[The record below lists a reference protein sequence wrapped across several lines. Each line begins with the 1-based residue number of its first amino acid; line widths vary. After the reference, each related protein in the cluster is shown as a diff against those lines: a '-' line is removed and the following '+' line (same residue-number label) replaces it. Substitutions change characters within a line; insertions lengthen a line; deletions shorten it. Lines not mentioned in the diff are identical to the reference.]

1 MFKSILYISLL
12 AFLLSSSLANTK
24 DLKGKVYGI
33 DANQEKAELAGV
45 TVFWMNTSIG
55 TFADNNGNFTI
66 PITNESDKLVFSM
79 TGYAKDTIT
88 VSKDQNFLEIEL
100 ISDLTTEEINVY
112 ANLPGTVLNK
122 AELVNTSTIT
132 SKGLRKAA
140 CCNLSESFQ
149 TNPSVDVEFSDAVTG
164 AKQIKLLGLNGT
176 YTQLMTEKVP
186 NMRGIAS
193 TFGLAY
199 VPGTWMESIQISKG
213 AASVITGYES
223 ITGQINVEYKQPE
236 TSSPLFLNLY
246 ANDYGAYEM
255 NFDTKYQLSEELGT
269 MLLGHGSFKNLK
281 MDHNNDSFLD
291 LPLGN
296 QINLMNRW
304 VYHSDNLHGRWIVKA
319 LYEDRKG
326 GQNSFYPSENS
337 NYYGIGI
344 ETQRYEFY
352 GKTGYVFDTE
362 QFSSMALI
370 YSGSYHDQNSFFGN
384 RKYNA
389 IQKSAYLNLIYETD
403 IQWKEHDHSE
413 HEGEEHVETPLD
425 KINLG
430 ASFQLDNYD
439 ETFIDQDME
448 RNELVPGVFAEYV
461 FSGIESFTLTGGLR
475 ADFHNLYGTFVT
487 PRFHLRYELDP
498 VTVVRASAGKGYRV
512 ANIFSENTGLMAS
525 SRTFMIEEELD
536 PEEAWNYGIN
546 FTTDIN
552 ILGMIFTFNS
562 EFYRTD
568 FVNQVIVDVDRSSTE
583 VYFYNLE
590 GESYSN
596 SFQTDI
602 SFVPFKG
609 FDVMMAYRL
618 NDVKMTID
626 GELLE
631 KPLVSRHKGFLN
643 LMYTTPGNGWEF
655 DMTLEYNGEGRLPNT
670 STYPAD
676 YRLGS
681 HYKPF
686 GQLHGQIT
694 KRFDSFDIY
703 IGGENLTNYMQPTP
717 VLGYDQPFG
726 EFFDT
731 SIVWGPIAGRKI
743 YAGMRLNIN

>member
-1 MFKSILYISLL
+1 MLLRYVYIIVIISTLGISAL
-12 AFLLSSSLANTK
+12 EAK

-33 DANQEKAELAGV
+33 DANQEKAKLAGV
-45 TVFWMNTSIG
+45 TIFWMNTSVG
-55 TFADNNGNFTI
+55 TFADNDGNFTI
-66 PITNESDKLVFSM
+66 PFTDETNKLVLSM

-88 VSKDQNFLEIEL
+88 VSNTQNYIEIEL
-100 ISDLTTEEINVY
+100 TSDLTTEEINVY
-112 ANLPGTVLNK
+112 ANKPGTILEK

-213 AASVITGYES
+213 AASVTTGYES
-223 ITGQINVEYKQPE
+223 ITGQINVEYKEPE

-246 ANDYGAYEM
+246 ANDFGAYEM
-255 NFDTKYQLSEELGT
+255 NFDTKYQFSEELGT
-269 MLLGHGSFKNLK
+269 ILLGHGSFKNVK

-291 LPLGN
+291 MPIGN
-296 QINLMNRW
+296 QVNLMNRW
-304 VYHSDNLHGRWIVKA
+304 VYHSDNIHGKFIAKA
-319 LYEDRKG
+319 IYEDRKG
-326 GQNSFYPSENS
+326 GQSGFYPSENNS
-337 NYYGIGI
+337 FYGIGI

-352 GKTGYVFDTE
+352 GKSGYVFDTE
-362 QFSSMALI
+362 QFSSMAI
-370 YSGSYHDQNSFFGN
+370 IFSGNYHDQNSFFGQ
-384 RKYNA
+384 RDYNA
-389 IQKSAYLNLIYETD
+389 IQKSVYLNMIYETD

-413 HEGEEHVETPLD
+413 HEGEEHVDTPLD
-425 KINLG
+425 KVNLG
-430 ASFQLDNYD
+430 VSFQLDNYN
-439 ETFIDQDME
+439 EKFIDMGID
-448 RNELVPGVFAEYV
+448 RNEVVPGVFAEY
-461 FSGIESFTLTGGLR
+461 SFKSIKDLTLTGGFR
-475 ADFHNLYGTFVT
+475 ADFHNLYGTFLT
-487 PRFHLRYELDP
+487 PRLHMRYEIDP
-498 VTVVRASAGKGYRV
+498 VTVFRASAGKGYRV

-525 SRTFMIEEELD
+525 SRTFIIDEDLD
-536 PEEAWNYGIN
+536 PEEAWNYGVN
-546 FTTDIN
+546 FTTDLS
-552 ILGMIFTFNS
+552 ILGMIFTVNA

-568 FVNQVIVDVDRSSTE
+568 FINQVIVDVDRSASN
-583 VYFYNLE
+583 VHFYNLD

-596 SFQTDI
+596 SFQTDV
-602 SFVPFKG
+602 SFVPFRG
-609 FDVMMAYRL
+609 FDVMLAYRL

-631 KPLVSRHKGFLN
+631 KPLMSRHKGFLN

-655 DMTLEYNGEGRLPNT
+655 DLTLEYNGEGRLPNT
-670 STYPAD
+670 STYPQE

-681 HYKPF
+681 HYEPF

-694 KRFDSFDIY
+694 KRFDSFDLY
-703 IGGENLTNYMQPTP
+703 IGGENLTNYMQPSP

-743 YAGMRLNIN
+743 YAGLRWNID